1 MYLTET
7 LGEVN
12 EINYKIKKDWILQLT
27 SNILIKIFFPFF

>member
-12 EINYKIKKDWILQLT
+12 EINYKIKKDWNPSVQLAST
-27 SNILIKIFFPFF
+27 INK